1 MEKTGWIGIA
11 GCVIAVIAV
20 SLASFNMITQNI
32 PIVSGS
38 HDMGGM
44 SGGMGSMGGGH
55 DMGGMSGGMGSMGG
69 GHDMGGMSGGMGSM
83 GGGHDM
89 GGMSGGMGSMGGGHD
104 MGGMSGGMDHSMTG
118 STQQVCKQ
126 VSGMPPHYCEPTYMT
141 MSSVQGIKISK
152 VEPVSDTEV
161 KAVIREITN
170 AKVSQKLVFVG
181 GSGYL
186 SGATI
191 IEDGWSKTK
200 TVHLKFD
207 GKGTIYDFTEMH
219 LHLFPYTGE

>member
-1 MEKTGWIGIA
+1 MQKTAWIGVA
-11 GCVIAVIAV
+11 GCIIAVIAI
-20 SLASFNMITQNI
+20 SLVTFNMMVQSNSSTI
-32 PIVSGS
+32 S
-38 HDMGGM
+38 HNMGGMSESMGGM
-44 SGGMGSMGGGH
+44 SGGHNMGGMSGS
-55 DMGGMSGGMGSMGG
+55 MGGMSGGHNMGG
-69 GHDMGGMSGGMGSM
+69 MSGSMGGMSGGHNM
-83 GGGHDM
+83 
-89 GGMSGGMGSMGGGHD
+89 
-104 MGGMSGGMDHSMTG
+104 GGMDHSMT
-118 STQQVCKQ
+118 SSIQQVCKQ
-126 VSGMPPHYCEPTYMT
+126 ASGMPPHYCEPTYMT
-141 MSSVQGIKISK
+141 MSSVPGIRISK

-161 KAVIREITN
+161 KAIIKEVTD

-200 TVHLKFD
+200 VVHLKFN